1 MGSGC
6 GHHHHGHS
14 HHHSHTHGDGKI
26 GWAVGINMV
35 LTVAQL
41 VGGIFA
47 GSLALIADAIHN
59 FSDAGAL
66 LLALIARKVARRA
79 PDAKRT
85 YGYKKV
91 ETLAAF
97 TNFLLLILIAL
108 WLAVEAVMRFF
119 DPQPVIGQ
127 TMFVLAGIALIIDI
141 GTALLVRKEA
151 KTNQNMRAAYL
162 HNIADAVSSVG
173 VMIAGLMIIQFG
185 WTWVDPLITLAI
197 SGYIV
202 MHAMHDFPDII
213 NILIDGKASD
223 LSVED
228 ISEKIMNIEGIEN
241 IHHIHLR
248 QLGEGSHAMEAHI
261 LLQENAMIDGVKY
274 AIKQCLDKLGIH
286 HSTLEFETSACLS
299 INCSSD

>member
-1 MGSGC
+1 MGANC
-6 GHHHHGHS
+6 GHHHHSHN
-14 HHHSHTHGDGKI
+14 HHHSHGDGKI
-26 GWAVGINMV
+26 SWAVGINMV

-41 VGGIFA
+41 IGGIFA

-66 LLALIARKVARRA
+66 FLALIARKIARRA
-79 PDAKRT
+79 PDDKRT

-127 TMFVLAGIALIIDI
+127 AMFILAGIALVIDI
-141 GTALLVRKEA
+141 GTALLIRKEA

-173 VMIAGLMIIQFG
+173 VMVAGLAIVEFG

-197 SGYIV
+197 SAYIV
-202 MHAMHDFPDII
+202 LHAMHDFPDII
-213 NILIDGKASD
+213 NILIDGKSAD
-223 LSVED
+223 LSVKD
-228 ISEKIMNIEGIEN
+228 ISEKIMDIEGVKN

-261 LLQENAMIDGVKY
+261 LLQENAIIDP
-274 AIKQCLDKLGIH
+274 IKSSIKKCLKTLDIN
-286 HSTLEFETSACLS
+286 HSTLEFETSPCLS
-299 INCSSD
+299 PRCD

>member
-1 MGSGC
+1 MGAGC
-6 GHHHHGHS
+6 GHHHHQGHS
-14 HHHSHTHGDGKI
+14 HGHSHGDGKI
-26 GWAVGINMV
+26 SWAVGINML

-66 LLALIARKVARRA
+66 LLALIARKIARRA

-141 GTALLVRKEA
+141 GTALLVRREA

-173 VMIAGLMIIQFG
+173 VMIAGLAIIQFG

-197 SGYIV
+197 SAYIV

-213 NILIDGKASD
+213 NILIDGKSSD
-223 LSVED
+223 LSADE
-228 ISEKIMNIEGIEN
+228 ITEKITVIDGVEN

-248 QLGEGSHAMEAHI
+248 QMGEGSHAMEAHI
-261 LLQENAMIDGVKY
+261 LLQENAAIEIVKTN
-274 AIKQCLDKLGIH
+274 IKSCLEKLDIH
-286 HSTLEFETSACLS
+286 HSTLEFETAPCLS
-299 INCSSD
+299 PKCD